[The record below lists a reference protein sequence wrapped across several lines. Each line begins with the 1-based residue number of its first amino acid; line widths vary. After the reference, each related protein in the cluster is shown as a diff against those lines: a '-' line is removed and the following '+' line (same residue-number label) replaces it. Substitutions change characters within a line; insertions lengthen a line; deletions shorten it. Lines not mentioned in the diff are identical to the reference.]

1 VISTSIARSSAIVLF
16 LSGAAMLFAADTILA
31 LLVPGYPS
39 AGLWLGQ
46 LLAAA
51 LLGLGALNW
60 FSQSTVL
67 GGIYG
72 RPVVM
77 ANVMFYLVSAL
88 GMLKASMRAGFP
100 LALSLIAVVAS
111 VFAIVYGWLMMRG
124 PFAQDLPTK
133 G

>member
-16 LSGAAMLFAADTILA
+16 LSGAAMLFAADTILP

-77 ANVMFYLVSAL
+77 ANVTFYLVSAL

-100 LALSLIAVVAS
+100 LALSLIALVAS

-124 PFAQDLPTK
+124 PFEQDLPTK

>member
-1 VISTSIARSSAIVLF
+1 VISTTIARSSAIVLS
-16 LSGAAMLFAADTILA
+16 LSGAAMLFAADTILP
-31 LLVPGYPS
+31 LLVPGYPP

-51 LLGLGALNW
+51 LLGLGALDW